1 MKSKTLFEKLAGGVD
16 QRNRPDAN
24 GASQI
29 VNMRLDEQGY
39 GWVNDRGWEEL
50 IEKNT
55 HTAFATSTY
64 ADSILRLNIWERH
77 SGSEIY
83 YLEKHDDGIIRARV
97 ANNSGV
103 TSTFVVYHVIAL
115 DRTLAKPDDADEQ
128 FVPFGRF
135 MAIINGKDQ
144 MLKYWGRDRTFPFG
158 FTQQTPALNI
168 MTADPNYFFSPK
180 PNSQSNEIA
189 ISFGS
194 GSTVGLG
201 TSANND
207 VNSYRYKM
215 TYITDTG
222 SESPLS
228 DAVQVGW
235 QNKEDDLRFGTM
247 IQDMPVGPPGCV
259 KRRIYR
265 TKNLSNFETGGD
277 VIYYLLTEI
286 EDNVS
291 RNYVDAIP
299 DNLLVVQA
307 PSENDSVVIS
317 NNYKYGAS
325 WNGHFWLAGG
335 SGTETRLIYSE
346 RGLPEQF
353 PAFNYFDLGNTA
365 GGSITGL
372 FSYYDNLLVF
382 REKSIDIVRSRGN
395 GDTYSVS
402 TLTTDIGTTA
412 ANTIQHVPGY
422 GVMFL
427 SYDGIYLISGG
438 TLGGSSVD
446 IKRVSDRIH
455 KEMKR
460 LSVGSLATAKAAYSH
475 KEKEYWVMYPVD
487 GNTKCTRGT
496 VFHSLAGVW
505 SFRHAEKDSA
515 GVSALGSFRF
525 NDISTNPNGWFVLAP
540 EVTITAGIGFNFV
553 GQNAGLQ
560 VWSATDKFGQSTTFT
575 NADDN
580 IYTLSVIPTVRDP
593 SVWESVWED
602 FGDDSA
608 KKRVASVE
616 IEMLTRGHN
625 DIEML
630 WATEWKDVFTS
641 AGNNPQAVPEFF
653 KSINEDSIMGS
664 TTNTEDKSIATI
676 GTDVWNEPR
685 VVRIRW
691 DVQTSLISTFKFR
704 IKTSNVFQIVSY
716 QMNYIDGGRKTVNMR
731 AGL

>member
-16 QRNRPDAN
+16 QRYRPEAN

-29 VNMRLDEQGY
+29 VNMRLDEEGY
-39 GWVNDRGWEEL
+39 GWINNRGWEEL
-50 IEKNT
+50 VELNT
-55 HTAFATSTY
+55 HTTNASSTY
-64 ADSILRLNIWERH
+64 ANSILRLNIWERH
-77 SGSEIY
+77 RGSEVY
-83 YLEKHDDGIIRARV
+83 YIEKHDDGIIRARV

-103 TSTFVVYHVIAL
+103 TSTFVAYHVIAL

-128 FVPFGRF
+128 FIPFGRF

-144 MLKYWGRDRTFPFG
+144 MLKYWGRDRTLPFG
-158 FTQQTPALNI
+158 FTQPTPALNI
-168 MTADPNYFFSPK
+168 MTADPAYFFSTK
-180 PNSQSNEIA
+180 PNSESNKIA
-189 ISFGS
+189 LEFGS
-194 GSTVGLG
+194 GSTGGLG

-207 VNSYRYKM
+207 INSYRYKM
-215 TYITDTG
+215 SYITDTG

-235 QNKEDDLRFGTM
+235 QNVENDRRFGTM
-247 IQDMPVGPPGCV
+247 IQDMPIGPPGCV

-291 RNYVDAIP
+291 RNYVDVIP
-299 DNLLVVQA
+299 DNLLVTQA
-307 PSENDSVVIS
+307 PSETASSVIS
-317 NNYKYGAS
+317 NSYKYGAS
-325 WNGHFWLAGG
+325 WNGHMWLAGG

-353 PAFNYFDLGNTA
+353 PVFNYFDLGNTV

-382 REKSIDIVRSRGN
+382 REKSIEIIRSRGD

-438 TLGGSSVD
+438 TLGGSSVG

-487 GNTKCTRGT
+487 GNTKCTRGS

-515 GVSALGSFRF
+515 GVTVPGSFRF
-525 NDISTNPNGWFVLAP
+525 NDIYANPNGWFVLAP
-540 EVTITAGIGFNFV
+540 EVQISNPVGLNFNA
-553 GQNAGLQ
+553 QNVGLQ
-560 VWSATDKFGQSTTFT
+560 VWSATDKFGQATAF
-575 NADDN
+575 NNVDN
-580 IYTLSVIPTVRDP
+580 NIFTLSVTDTPRDP
-593 SVWESVWED
+593 STWESVWEN
-602 FGDDSA
+602 FGDDSV
-608 KKRVASVE
+608 KKRIASVE

-653 KSINEDSIMGS
+653 KSPNEDSVMGP
-664 TTNTEDKSIATI
+664 TTATEDKSKTII
-676 GTDVWNEPR
+676 GTDVWNNPR

-691 DVQTSLISTFKFR
+691 DVQTSLISSFKFR

-716 QMNYIDGGRKTVNMR
+716 QINYVDGGRKVINMK
-731 AGL
+731 AGS